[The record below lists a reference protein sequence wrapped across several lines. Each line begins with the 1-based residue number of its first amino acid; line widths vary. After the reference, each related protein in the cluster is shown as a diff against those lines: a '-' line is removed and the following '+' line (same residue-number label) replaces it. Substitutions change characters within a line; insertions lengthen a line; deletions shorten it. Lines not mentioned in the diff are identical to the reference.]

1 MIARFINNKIHRLEN
16 VWLVDDY
23 TLESY
28 RNQLPDN
35 DVRYL
40 ICDYNGLV
48 IGSRHGNKPTKRVF
62 FDNIMVILDDRFCLE
77 ETDYRIK
84 RHLEKFHNRWRHCL
98 A

>member
-1 MIARFINNKIHRLEN
+1 MIVRFINNKIQKLEN
-16 VWLVDDY
+16 VWIVDDS

-40 ICDYNGLV
+40 MCDYNGLV
-48 IGSRHGNKPTKRVF
+48 IGFRQGNKPTKRVF
-62 FDNIMVILDDRFCLE
+62 FDDIMVVLDDRFCLE
-77 ETDYRIK
+77 ETEDRIERQLDKFNK
-84 RHLEKFHNRWRHCL
+84 RWCYCL